1 MTTLDAPPPAAPSPP
16 NQEPARLPSTSPPE
30 LPDVS
35 RAARSRPRTSP
46 AALLATLWGHRD
58 LIWQMARR
66 EVVGRYRGSV
76 LGLLWSFFHPLL
88 MLAVYTFA
96 FAYVMKASPRGG
108 MMMGATQPA
117 PGSRAGM
124 FEYALL
130 AFSGLILFNLFA
142 EVMTR
147 APVCI
152 LQSANY
158 VKKVVFPLEI
168 LPFVYLVSG
177 LIHASMSLLVL
188 LLGQL
193 LIVHMV
199 PWTAVLAPLAVLPLL
214 IFILGAGW
222 FLASLGV
229 YLRDVGHI
237 MGIVTMVVM
246 WLAPVFYP
254 MDMLKNPLILIALR
268 LNPLTIPMESFR
280 DLMLYGRCPNLV
292 WLAGYT
298 VVACLVA
305 CGGFFFFQR
314 TKRGF
319 ADVL

>member
-1 MTTLDAPPPAAPSPP
+1 MTALDAPSPAAPAHPSAAQSSDALRAPP
-16 NQEPARLPSTSPPE
+16 P
-30 LPDVS
+30 LPDLS
-35 RAARSRPRTSP
+35 RAARSRPPTSP
-46 AALLATLWGHRD
+46 LALVRTLVTHRD
-58 LIWQMARR
+58 LVWQMARR

-147 APVCI
+147 SPVCI

-188 LLGQL
+188 VLGQL

-199 PWTAVLAPLAVLPLL
+199 PWTAVFAPLAAVPLL

-237 MGIVTMVVM
+237 MGIVTMLVM

-254 MDMLKNPLILIALR
+254 LDMLKNPIILVALR
-268 LNPLTIPMESFR
+268 LNPLTVPMESFR
-280 DLMLYGRCPNLV
+280 DLMLYGQCPNLL
-292 WLAGYT
+292 WLGGYT
-298 VVACLVA
+298 VVACAVA